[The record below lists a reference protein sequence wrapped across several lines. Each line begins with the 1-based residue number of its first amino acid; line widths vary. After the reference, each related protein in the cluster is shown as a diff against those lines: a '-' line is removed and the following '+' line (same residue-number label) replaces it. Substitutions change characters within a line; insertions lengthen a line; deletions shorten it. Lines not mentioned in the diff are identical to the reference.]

1 MIDDIILIES
11 FVLNSDPEPPFQSLT
26 TGANDTSSR
35 IRNLSALLNNI
46 KAFYENILGQT
57 LVLRLPDVI
66 KIASNPSD
74 ESSSCEE
81 MRVLLLL
88 LLGCAVQCERKE
100 LFIEGIKQLDISVQH
115 SIVECI
121 QQITDNPESVWL
133 NSEWNVLPEEEQER
147 QRLYTILVQHINRLV
162 KEREECFN
170 RIIDLSF
177 ELESICPNDSSDT
190 SNSLFISSPQ
200 IINSVGE
207 QKSHILVELA
217 DVKSKLRRVQ
227 QELEEKNEVVSELK
241 EILEQNK
248 ESCNKLRHDNL
259 ELIQEARSAK
269 AYRDEIDVLN
279 ERVRKV
285 DRLEN
290 EVQRYR
296 DKMNELDFYKSRV
309 EELREDNRILS
320 ETKSMLEEQLDAS
333 RKRGDQLPEL
343 EAQIL
348 KLSAHTNELKIQKDL
363 DRNQIE
369 TLVEEITHLRLDKK
383 SSAEELIKVQSEL
396 THLRCQMKIDLL
408 QQNGEGN
415 LFDQINN
422 DASKRVL
429 KLELENQRLLSLVEN
444 IKNNRTSDLS
454 ASFLN
459 DNNNENFYNRL
470 NGDDI
475 PNGNYTDDMLSPG
488 DVSMTSDSVS
498 AEFNTKL
505 EQIENENQILRNT
518 VERVKK
524 AESKISELESVRND
538 LQKQLIDLKS
548 KQSSD
553 SIKYEQIEKNS
564 SHLMTE
570 NQRLQRLLD
579 NKSKR
584 YEEIQHE
591 IQALE
596 SENQKLLATA
606 DTLKASLKRLNDLE
620 RDVTNME
627 ADNHRLEQE
636 KKSLDKE
643 ISRLKIAIDTKDT
656 TIDEYA
662 NRLSGIEL
670 ENKQMKRDFD
680 HNNQTNIKLKELEKE
695 NKEISNELFVCKKTI
710 STLRQDLVN
719 EKIKSQQ
726 INEQLD
732 KISGAIDTVCKQK
745 SHLDHS
751 FTLNVEPNSTNRDWN
766 KIFEEV
772 FDSIVQKSLE
782 QKEVRINS
790 LEVKLQEVT
799 EENVGLNATIDSLK
813 GNYEREPNP
822 SSDLV
827 RDLQRKV
834 TQIDDENKNLRNE
847 NITQKDTINDI
858 LEKYKS
864 LESTLETINAKNSEL
879 NSDRAKL
886 EVENSLIKS
895 ENSSLVSQNENLE
908 TQMSLLQEVRDKF
921 HQKHKELEANYK
933 SLVSDHEA
941 LQALHQQLTGQ

>member
-1 MIDDIILIES
+1 M
-11 FVLNSDPEPPFQSLT
+11 
-26 TGANDTSSR
+26 
-35 IRNLSALLNNI
+35 NNI

-827 RDLQRKV
+827 TDLQRKV

>member
-1 MIDDIILIES
+1 M
-11 FVLNSDPEPPFQSLT
+11 
-26 TGANDTSSR
+26 
-35 IRNLSALLNNI
+35 NNI

-662 NRLSGIEL
+662 NRLSAIEL

-827 RDLQRKV
+827 TDLQRKV

-895 ENSSLVSQNENLE
+895 ENSSLVSQNEKLE